1 MPLRDFA
8 RTPGNGSEIPPTEQ
22 RLDASMRLD
31 ELPTLEVLR
40 LLNEH
45 DGVAV
50 AAVRDALPGVAR
62 LVDVTAERFRR
73 GGNVHYFGAGTSGR
87 LGILDAAELVPTF
100 NLDPQRVVAHIAGGA
115 EALVRAVE
123 GAEDSREEG
132 AREAGVLGAGDV
144 AIGLAASGNT
154 PYVAGALEVARSN
167 GAYTALVSCNPNA
180 SIAPMVH
187 EHILLDTGPEVL
199 TGSTRL
205 KAATAEKLVLNGFS
219 TALLVAVGQTWS
231 NLMVSLVAT
240 NEKLRLRTLRILSEA
255 TGLAATAGEALLQD
269 ADGELKTAIVTHLA
283 ETTVPVAREHLLAA
297 QGSVRAALKRINELN
312 KDS

>member
-1 MPLRDFA
+1 
-8 RTPGNGSEIPPTEQ
+8 
-22 RLDASMRLD
+22 MRLD

-50 AAVRDALPGVAR
+50 SAVREALPGVAR
-62 LVDVTAERFRR
+62 LVDLTAERFRS

-87 LGILDAAELVPTF
+87 LGVLDAAELVPTF
-100 NLDPQRVVAHIAGGA
+100 NLDPQRVVAHIAGGHG
-115 EALVRAVE
+115 ALLRAIE

-132 AREAGVLGAGDV
+132 AREARSLGSLDV

-154 PYVAGALEVARSN
+154 PYVAGALEMARSN
-167 GAYTALVSCNPNA
+167 GAHTALVSSNPDA
-180 SIAPMVH
+180 SIAALVH

-219 TALLVAVGQTWS
+219 TALAVAVGQTWS

-240 NEKLRLRTLRILSEA
+240 NEKLRLRTLRILSDV
-255 TGLAATAGEALLQD
+255 TGLGGADGEALLQE
-269 ADGELKTAIVTHLA
+269 AGGELKTAIVAHLA
-283 ETTVPVAREHLLAA
+283 AIPVPVARDLLHAA
-297 QGSVRAALKRINELN
+297 QGSVRAALEQVDEQH
-312 KDS
+312 KDL